1 MVRVMGSE
9 AEGSSTVRH
18 TEPEAISNVAA
29 VLQLCAA
36 GKLRCSEKTH
46 RPSAVTVRAVAEA
59 LVAGDF
65 YPTEPIASFAWP
77 LLLQAGGL
85 ARPDGPRLTLT
96 PKGRKAL
103 GQPAHDVIRGLWERW
118 PRHAPIDE
126 LSRVEQIK
134 GQKSAAAVSAAAPR
148 RHAVAAALT
157 LCPRDEWISVDDLFA
172 AMRRGSLSP
181 TVARSERGLWKLYLG
196 DPEYGSLGYA
206 GFHDWPILEGRYTLA
221 VLFEYAATLGLL
233 DVDYVPP
240 AHARDD
246 FRDIWGAD
254 WIDALSRYDG
264 LLAVRLTALGA
275 YAAGLTTSY
284 VAATPAVA
292 DRTLQVLAN
301 HDIVATAELAPADR
315 LVLDAFAARTSDRVW
330 TVSTASLLAAADAGR
345 APGELISF
353 LDERAVHAVP
363 GTVRRI
369 LADVEARAGQVRDL
383 GTRRVLE
390 CAEPSVATLLAQD
403 RSMRGLCTRL
413 GERHLMLDPAA
424 EDKARAVMRKLGY
437 PMGPTTR

>member
-1 MVRVMGSE
+1 MDPE
-9 AEGSSTVRH
+9 AEVSSTVRH

-59 LVAGDF
+59 LVAADF

-85 ARPDGPRLTLT
+85 ARLDGPRLALT

-103 GQPAHDVIRGLWERW
+103 GQPAHDVIRGIWERW

-134 GQKSAAAVSAAAPR
+134 GQRSAAALSAAGPR

-157 LCPRDEWISVDDLFA
+157 LCPIDEWISVDALFA
-172 AMRRGSLSP
+172 AMRRGNLSP

-246 FRDIWGAD
+246 FRQLWGAD

-264 LLAVRLTALGA
+264 LLAVRLTPLGA

-284 VAATPAVA
+284 VAPTPAAA

-301 HDIVATAELAPADR
+301 HDIVATADLSPADR

-345 APGELISF
+345 APGELAGF
-353 LDERAVHAVP
+353 LEERSVHAVP
-363 GTVRRI
+363 GTVRRV
-369 LADVEARAGQVRDL
+369 LADVEARARQVRDL

-403 RSMRGLCTRL
+403 RSMRGLCTRV

-424 EDKARAVMRKLGY
+424 EHKARAVMRKLGY
-437 PMGPTTR
+437 PMGPTTKP